1 MDWSKKIAGIFLAGV
16 SMVVMVSCAVSYSF
30 TGAGSLDY
38 SKYKTI
44 SIADFPIKSDYVY
57 APLGTRFNEELKDIF
72 IRQTRL
78 KLVNANADLEIEGEI
93 TGYNQYNE
101 AVAADG
107 YASKTK
113 LTITINVRFTDNIN
127 HNNDFQGNGQ
137 QFSAFRTYDS
147 NLLLTAVQDELI
159 AQMVKEITDQI
170 FMATVANW

>member
-1 MDWSKKIAGIFLAGV
+1 MDWNKKVAGTCLLAV
-16 SMVVMVSCAVSYSF
+16 SMVVLIGCSISYSF

-44 SIADFPIKSDYVY
+44 AISDFPIKSDYVY
-57 APLGTRFNEELKDIF
+57 APLGTRFNEELKDVF

-78 KLVNANADLEIEGEI
+78 QVVKVNGDMEIEGEI

-101 AVAADG
+101 AIAADG

-113 LTITINVRFTDNIN
+113 LTITVNVRFTNNIN
-127 HNNDFQGNGQ
+127 HNEDFEQ

-147 NLLLTAVQDELI
+147 RELLTTVQDGLI
-159 AQMVKEITDQI
+159 AEMVKEITDQI

>member
-1 MDWSKKIAGIFLAGV
+1 MGWNKKVAGV
-16 SMVVMVSCAVSYSF
+16 CVLTLSVLILVGCSISYSF

-57 APLGTRFNEELKDIF
+57 APLGTTFNEELKDIF

-78 KLVNANADLEIEGEI
+78 TLVNANADLEIEGEI

-107 YASKTK
+107 YASSTK
-113 LTITINVRFTDNIN
+113 LTITINVRFVDNIN
-127 HNNDFQGNGQ
+127 HNNDFPGNGQ
-137 QFSAFRTYDS
+137 QFTAFRTYES
-147 NLLLTAVQDELI
+147 NQLLTAVQDELI

>member
-1 MDWSKKIAGIFLAGV
+1 MDWNKKITVAGMLAMSVWLWAGC
-16 SMVVMVSCAVSYSF
+16 SISYSF

-38 SKYKTI
+38 SKYKTV

-57 APLGTRFNEELKDIF
+57 APLGTTFNQELKDIF

-78 KLVNANADLEIEGEI
+78 TMANANADLEIEGEI

-107 YASKTK
+107 YASSTK
-113 LTITINVRFTDNIN
+113 LTVTVNVRFTDNIN
-127 HNNDFQGNGQ
+127 HNNDFER

-147 NLLLTAVQDELI
+147 RELLTAVQDELI

>member
-1 MDWSKKIAGIFLAGV
+1 MDWSKKIAGVFILAV
-16 SMVVMVSCAVSYSF
+16 SLVILVSCSISYSF

-57 APLGTRFNEELKDIF
+57 APLGTRFNEELKDIY

-78 KLVNANADLEIEGEI
+78 TLVNANADLELEGEI

-113 LTITINVRFTDNIN
+113 LTITINVRFVDNIN
-127 HNNDFQGNGQ
+127 HNNDLSDQ

-147 NLLLTAVQDELI
+147 TELLTAVQDELI

>member
-1 MDWSKKIAGIFLAGV
+1 MNWSRKVAGICLLAV
-16 SMVVMVSCAVSYSF
+16 SLVVLISCSISYSF

-44 SIADFPIKSDYVY
+44 SIANFPIKSDYVY
-57 APLGTRFNEELKDIF
+57 APLGTRFNEELKDIY

-78 KLVNANADLEIEGEI
+78 TVTNANADLELEGEI
-93 TGYNQYNE
+93 TGYNQYNQ

-107 YASKTK
+107 YSSETK
-113 LTITINVRFTDNIN
+113 LTITVNVRFVDNVN
-127 HNNDFQGNGQ
+127 HNNDITGQ

-147 NLLLTAVQDELI
+147 SKLLTEVQDELI
-159 AQMVKEITDQI
+159 SQMVKEITDQI

>member
-1 MDWSKKIAGIFLAGV
+1 MDWNKKTTGAAVLLMSVCLWAGCSI
-16 SMVVMVSCAVSYSF
+16 SYSF

-44 SIADFPIKSDYVY
+44 SIVDFPIKSDYVY
-57 APLGTRFNEELKDIF
+57 APLGTAYNQELKDIF

-78 KLVNANADLEIEGEI
+78 TLSNGNADLEIEGEI

-107 YASKTK
+107 YASSTK
-113 LTITINVRFTDNIN
+113 LTITVNVRFTDNIN
-127 HNNDFQGNGQ
+127 HSNDFER

-147 NLLLTAVQDELI
+147 RELLTAVQDELI

>member
-1 MDWSKKIAGIFLAGV
+1 MDWNRKIAGVAVLAMSVWLWAGC
-16 SMVVMVSCAVSYSF
+16 SISYSF

-44 SIADFPIKSDYVY
+44 SIADFPIRSDYVY
-57 APLGTRFNEELKDIF
+57 APLGTTFNQELKDIF

-78 KLVNANADLEIEGEI
+78 TMANAGADLEIEGEI

-107 YASKTK
+107 YASSTK
-113 LTITINVRFTDNIN
+113 LTVTVNVRFTDNIN
-127 HNNDFQGNGQ
+127 HNNDFER

-147 NLLLTAVQDELI
+147 RELLTAVQDELI

>member
-1 MDWSKKIAGIFLAGV
+1 MDWNRKIAGVAVLAISVWLWAGC
-16 SMVVMVSCAVSYSF
+16 SISYSF

-44 SIADFPIKSDYVY
+44 SIVDFPIRSDYVY
-57 APLGTRFNEELKDIF
+57 APLGTTFNQELKDIF

-78 KLVNANADLEIEGEI
+78 TMANAGADLEIEGEI

-107 YASKTK
+107 YASSTK
-113 LTITINVRFTDNIN
+113 LTVTVNVRFTDNIN
-127 HNNDFQGNGQ
+127 HNNDFER

-147 NLLLTAVQDELI
+147 RELLTAVQDELI